1 MQLSRSALLQEVSYL
16 SARNAE
22 LEESLGSD
30 SNSAEAIARLEKEN
44 TVLLNLLGEKEE
56 ELENVLDDLKDV
68 KNLYKLQ
75 LEALYDQVAPQQ
87 EEVKVVES

>member
-1 MQLSRSALLQEVSYL
+1 MQEVSYL

-22 LEESLGSD
+22 LEESLD
-30 SNSAEAIARLEKEN
+30 SNSNSTEAIARLEKEN
-44 TVLLNLLGEKEE
+44 AVLLNLLGEKEE

-75 LEALYDQVAPQQ
+75 LEALYDQLTPHQGGS
-87 EEVKVVES
+87 EIVEP